1 MCNVLFDFFLF
12 VLIISY
18 FNDTNLLYYFNDTN
32 DGWYYSSG
40 QYVYIFMYT
49 ANNKRG
55 SVHTLQ
61 IAWNKVLEQ
70 SPVVYH

>member
-1 MCNVLFDFFLF
+1 MVDITVLANMFTFL
-12 VLIISY
+12 
-18 FNDTNLLYYFNDTN
+18 T
-32 DGWYYSSG
+32 G